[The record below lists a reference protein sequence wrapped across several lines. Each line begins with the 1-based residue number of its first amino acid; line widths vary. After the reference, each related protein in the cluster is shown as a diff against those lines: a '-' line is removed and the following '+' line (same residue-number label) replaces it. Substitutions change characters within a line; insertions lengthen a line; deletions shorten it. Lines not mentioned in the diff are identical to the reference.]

1 MRNKIFG
8 ALALST
14 LAALSLGGAALAKG
28 GPGHHGGKG
37 IFGPGMHHVLAELDL
52 SEEQQALAKE
62 LRDEARAN
70 HESER
75 AEREQAMDSAL
86 TELAKAEP
94 DSAALHAIVDQQLA
108 TMSTRMH
115 DGVDAF
121 LTLHATFTEAQRATL
136 VSELED
142 RRDEAL
148 ERRDEFD
155 QRRAK
160 QAE

>member
-94 DSAALHAIVDQQLA
+94 DSAEAILKEKGLSQADL
-108 TMSTRMH
+108 
-115 DGVDAF
+115 
-121 LTLHATFTEAQRATL
+121 
-136 VSELED
+136 
-142 RRDEAL
+142 EAL
-148 ERRDEFD
+148 MYEVSLDPEAAALYTERTRS
-155 QRRAK
+155 
-160 QAE
+160 